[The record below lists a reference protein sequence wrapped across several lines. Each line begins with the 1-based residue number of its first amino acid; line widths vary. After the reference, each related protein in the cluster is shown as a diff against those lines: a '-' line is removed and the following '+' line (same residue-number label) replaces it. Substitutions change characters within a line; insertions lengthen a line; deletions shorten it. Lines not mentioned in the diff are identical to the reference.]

1 MLTEKK
7 HWGGQ
12 DNLKLPVSTFN
23 TLCKWLDVDSCHN
36 PVKDYIKELDKA
48 LTFLSGCKE
57 AMPVFSSLLRLKEDL
72 THLDDEIDAIMAA
85 GGKKMQPKCTDITR
99 HPTLADFLGVE
110 SDGTINTRDSYM
122 HALLADMLDV
132 LPGLIAVADDDE
144 PAAAHAVQSIGL
156 CASQFQK
163 ITKELSA

>member
-1 MLTEKK
+1 MLNEKK

-12 DNLKLPVSTFN
+12 DNLELPVSTFN
-23 TLCKWLDVDSCHN
+23 TLCKWLDVDSCHH
-36 PVKDYIKELDKA
+36 PVKDHIKELDKA
-48 LTFLSGCKE
+48 LTILSKE

-85 GGKKMQPKCTDITR
+85 GGKKMQPKRTDITR

>member
-1 MLTEKK
+1 MLNEKK

-23 TLCKWLDVDSCHN
+23 TLCKWLDVDSCHH
-36 PVKDYIKELDKA
+36 PVKDHIKELDKA
-48 LTFLSGCKE
+48 LTILSKE
-57 AMPVFSSLLRLKEDL
+57 AMPGSSSLLRLKEDL

-85 GGKKMQPKCTDITR
+85 GGKKMPPKRTDITR

-163 ITKELSA
+163 IIKELSD